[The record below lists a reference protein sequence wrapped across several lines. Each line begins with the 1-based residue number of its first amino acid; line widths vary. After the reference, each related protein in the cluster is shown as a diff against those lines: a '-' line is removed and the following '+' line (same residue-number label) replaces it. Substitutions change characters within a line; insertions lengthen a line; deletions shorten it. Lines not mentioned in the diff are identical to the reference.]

1 MVKTIKVIHLA
12 PGESVLITAAPAP
25 MPPCQAAA
33 SCPYACGEP
42 KQFCD
47 THAEHTPKEIVA
59 FSALHDGGLAYV
71 CHYNY

>member
-25 MPPCQAAA
+25 TPPCQAALMPA
-33 SCPYACGEP
+33 ANQNSSVILMQNIRR
-42 KQFCD
+42 KRSSL
-47 THAEHTPKEIVA
+47 

>member
-12 PGESVLITAAPAP
+12 PGESVLITAAPAST
-25 MPPCQAAA
+25 PPCQAAA

-59 FSALHDGGLAYV
+59 FSRVA
-71 CHYNY
+71 

>member
-25 MPPCQAAA
+25 TPPCQAAA
-33 SCPYACGEP
+33 SCPAANQNSSVILMQNIRR
-42 KQFCD
+42 KRSSL
-47 THAEHTPKEIVA
+47 

>member
-25 MPPCQAAA
+25 TPPCQAAA

-42 KQFCD
+42 K
-47 THAEHTPKEIVA
+47 
-59 FSALHDGGLAYV
+59 
-71 CHYNY
+71 